1 MSVAATVEDA
11 LEFEG
16 IEFRVLRAL
25 PAGAAEGCAKARLL
39 KDAHGFV
46 LTVTAVSRD
55 LDIGL
60 LQRELHREL
69 IPAGDDDLDELFCD
83 CEAGSVPPIG
93 PWYRVPTIVDSSLRE
108 QTDIFF
114 DAGTSRS
121 LVQVTEQSFE
131 KLLEGAEYF
140 AFSR

>member
-16 IEFRVLRAL
+16 IEFRVVRDL
-25 PAGAAEGCAKARLL
+25 PAGAAAGRAKARLL
-39 KDAHGFV
+39 KDANGFV
-46 LTVTAVSRD
+46 LTVTAWSRD
-55 LDIGL
+55 LDIAL
-60 LQRELHREL
+60 LRRELHRDL
-69 IPAGDDDLDELFCD
+69 IPAGEEDLDELFCD
-83 CEAGSVPPIG
+83 CEAGSVPPLG

-108 QTDIFF
+108 HDDIVF
-114 DAGTSRS
+114 DAGKPRS
-121 LVQVTEQSFE
+121 LVQVTEPNFE